1 MIDIVKRILLESEVE
16 VRKVWVSQIFPRL
29 LNNLE
34 LQFIELHL
42 QEKVYEA
49 VWDENEDIAE
59 LALSTILK
67 NTSKFS
73 IEEQN
78 SRIVKLFI
86 DSLTSK
92 REKIMILT
100 TEMLG
105 QTYQKLLN
113 CILGNETLCLRFW
126 KSLIELSLSKNEKV
140 INNLVY
146 NLPGILVLSAPHYK
160 V

>member
-1 MIDIVKRILLESEVE
+1 
-16 VRKVWVSQIFPRL
+16 
-29 LNNLE
+29 
-34 LQFIELHL
+34 LHL

-105 QTYQKLLN
+105 
-113 CILGNETLCLRFW
+113 
-126 KSLIELSLSKNEKV
+126 
-140 INNLVY
+140 
-146 NLPGILVLSAPHYK
+146 
-160 V
+160 